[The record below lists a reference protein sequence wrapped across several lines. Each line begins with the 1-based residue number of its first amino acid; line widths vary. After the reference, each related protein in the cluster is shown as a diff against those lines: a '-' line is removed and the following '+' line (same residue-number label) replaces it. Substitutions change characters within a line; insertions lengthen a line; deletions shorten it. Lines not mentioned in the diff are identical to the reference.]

1 MNTRFFLHYEKT
13 KHLFS
18 LNERIFVIGGREGSQ
33 SCTVR
38 HRCGEDK
45 RTQLDA
51 DLPRVRRL

>member
-45 RTQLDA
+45 RTQLAA
-51 DLPRVRRL
+51 DLPRVR